1 MKDTATPVTIEND
14 ASIRQTTNVK
24 NSKPG
29 ILGYIK
35 DKINEIRSVYGPDT
49 QTGVLEPWVREQL
62 LFRAQ
67 FEEMNLLVW
76 KQNKLLSNQTMV

>member
-35 DKINEIRSVYGPDT
+35 DKINEITSVHGPDT
-49 QTGVLEPWVREQL
+49 HTGVLQPWGKGATA
-62 LFRAQ
+62 F
-67 FEEMNLLVW
+67 
-76 KQNKLLSNQTMV
+76 

>member
-35 DKINEIRSVYGPDT
+35 DKINEIRSVHGPDT

-62 LFRAQ
+62 LSKAQ
-67 FEEMNLLVW
+67 IEEMNLLVW
-76 KQNKLLSNQTMV
+76 KQSKLLSNQTMV